1 MIVFPFK
8 RDGVWEKIAML
19 VTTYELP
26 ETHVSLPKSWTST
39 KHPRLSENLTYS
51 PVA

>member
-26 ETHVSLPKSWTST
+26 ETHVSLSQILDIYQAP
-39 KHPRLSENLTYS
+39 E
-51 PVA
+51 VV